1 MNRSSGGAGTRPTYS
16 IDSVWP
22 TRVQFAIEVA
32 GDHIITAA
40 DPLPTTSV
48 QLSRRSTASGA
59 VRTSLIKVGFPTLTS
74 STSRSSARPRSWK
87 ESPRTRW
94 A

>member
-1 MNRSSGGAGTRPTYS
+1 M
-16 IDSVWP
+16 DSVWP

-59 VRTSLIKVGFPTLTS
+59 VRTSLIKVGP
-74 STSRSSARPRSWK
+74 ARYDCPRDQTGVLA
-87 ESPRTRW
+87 EARAVQDP
-94 A
+94 